1 MVSSRLLFEGNS
13 RGPLGRIYA
22 SDGATVTGMFLS
34 GKKLPS
40 TKSKLSFEDD
50 IRSIL
55 RFGLAIFLISE
66 LLGNL

>member
-1 MVSSRLLFEGNS
+1 LDG
-13 RGPLGRIYA
+13 IDA

-34 GKKLPS
+34 GKKLSS